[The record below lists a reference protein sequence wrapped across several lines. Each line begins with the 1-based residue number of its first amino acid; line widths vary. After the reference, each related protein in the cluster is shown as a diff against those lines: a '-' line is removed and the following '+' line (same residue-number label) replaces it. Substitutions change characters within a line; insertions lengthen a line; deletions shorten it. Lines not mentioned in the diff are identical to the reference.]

1 MREAEPAKVIIGS
14 RGSELAL
21 WQSNWVKRELEKRL
35 PRLAVEIV
43 VIKTKGDKIADS
55 PLSNLGRKGI
65 FTREIDEALLDRRID
80 LSVHS
85 LKDLPTQIPEN
96 LTIRAITEREDV
108 HDVFISHPKK
118 NCKSLNDLPRGA
130 KIATGSLRR
139 KSQLLHYRRDLEIVD
154 IRGNVL
160 TRLQKLD
167 SSDWDGTVLAKA
179 GLMRLNL
186 IDRITEVIPTD
197 VLLPA
202 IGQGALAVEVRTD
215 NQRAMKLV
223 RAMNHEATELATS
236 AERTLLRC
244 LEGGCQVPVGAYA
257 RIENGTLKMN
267 AFIGTLDG
275 KTLIRSTIHGDPAR
289 ADNIATTLAETLL
302 QSGGEKILR
311 EIRPS
316 TLAEV
321 PTV

>member
-1 MREAEPAKVIIGS
+1 MREAEPAKLIIGS

-21 WQSNWVKRELEKRL
+21 WQSNWVKRELEKRFPKL
-35 PRLAVEIV
+35 SVEIV
-43 VIKTKGDKIADS
+43 VIKTKGDKITDS
-55 PLSNLGRKGI
+55 PLSKIGGKGI
-65 FTREIDEALLDRRID
+65 FTREIDEALLDGRID

-96 LTIRAITEREDV
+96 LTIGAVTEREDV

-118 NCKSLNDLPRGA
+118 NYKSLDELPRGA

-139 KSQLLHYRRDLEIVD
+139 KSQLLHHRRDFKIVD

-167 SSDWDGTVLAKA
+167 GSDWDGMVLARA

-186 IDRITEVIPTD
+186 TDHITEIIPID

-202 IGQGALAVEVRTD
+202 VGQGALAIEVRAD
-215 NQRAMKLV
+215 DHEVMKLV
-223 RAMNHEATELATS
+223 KAVNDEATELATS
-236 AERTLLRC
+236 AERTLLKH
-244 LEGGCQVPVGAYA
+244 LEGGCQVPIGAYA
-257 RIENGTLKMN
+257 RIENGELKMD
-267 AFIGTLDG
+267 ALIGSIDG
-275 KTLIRSTIHGDPAR
+275 KTLIRSTIHGDPTR
-289 ADNIATTLAETLL
+289 ATDIATTLAEILL
-302 QSGGEKILR
+302 QGGGEKILR

-316 TLAEV
+316 TLTEV
-321 PTV
+321 PAV